1 MNTKL
6 KIITVALLS
15 AMVFSCGE
23 KAREAKETLSLME
36 DLKEGAE
43 EMEKAVEKSNDKLAE
58 RRERGDT
65 LAMNYKDL
73 GRFLPASLGEYER
86 QGEPKGN
93 SINMPGMSYSE
104 ANASYIDGEDN
115 MLSVE
120 LIDYNTAANMFVMA
134 TAAYG
139 VGIDIESDSEHTKG
153 FKENEDLSGWTVLQK
168 ENPDVTVF
176 IGIAQRFFLKVEAD
190 NTDDVDKIK
199 ELALKIAKK
208 ELVNL

>member
-1 MNTKL
+1 
-6 KIITVALLS
+6 
-15 AMVFSCGE
+15 
-23 KAREAKETLSLME
+23 
-36 DLKEGAE
+36 
-43 EMEKAVEKSNDKLAE
+43 MEKAVEKSNDKLAE
-58 RRERGDT
+58 RRKRGDT

-73 GRFLPASLGEYER
+73 AAFLPTSLGDYSIE
-86 QGEPKGN
+86 GEPKGN

-104 ANASYIDGEDN
+104 TKATYLDEESNR
-115 MLSVE
+115 LRVE

-139 VGIDIESDSEHTKG
+139 AGMDLESDSEHIKG

-168 ENPDVTVF
+168 NNPDVTVF

-190 NTDDVDKIK
+190 NTDDMEKIK
-199 ELALKIAKK
+199 ELALDIAKN